1 MFYISS
7 SHLQLQLLAY
17 LLSTENNSF
26 QTKIFHFHQ
35 IYFDLL
41 LHILFSLMYLNF
53 YLIYQSQSLDH
64 LNLKYGLFTHSI
76 CIHFWKIFSK
86 YLSYQILEHFC
97 TMEGLA
103 LWLQL
108 EELILFFFESHLD
121 KMNKRYK
128 NKPENQPKWACLK
141 FQFVILMVSLNAGW
155 ELYCNI
161 LSTFC
166 STFSSFLHPG
176 CSSLLDAELLL
187 LLAWLKV
194 PALLCDLKYK
204 FCKLQRNLKGS
215 LKSLFLQMRKIQKIF
230 RNKL

>member
-1 MFYISS
+1 M
-7 SHLQLQLLAY
+7 
-17 LLSTENNSF
+17 
-26 QTKIFHFHQ
+26 
-35 IYFDLL
+35 
-41 LHILFSLMYLNF
+41 
-53 YLIYQSQSLDH
+53 
-64 LNLKYGLFTHSI
+64 FTHSL

-97 TMEGLA
+97 TMVGLA

-108 EELILFFFESHLD
+108 EELILSFFESHLD

-166 STFSSFLHPG
+166 STFSSFLQPG
-176 CSSLLDAELLL
+176 CSPLLDAELLL

-204 FCKLQRNLKGS
+204 FG
-215 LKSLFLQMRKIQKIF
+215 KSKKKFGGVCEVLFLANEEYKKVF
-230 RNKL
+230 RN